1 MTVRPTTLNG
11 LMNKQQNKKRLFCVK
26 PILCVSNNQAF
37 EEFYNYGNVN
47 IQTYSETSKSMCRKD
62 LSSANK

>member
-1 MTVRPTTLNG
+1 
-11 LMNKQQNKKRLFCVK
+11 MNKQQNKKRLFCVK